1 MITRATNGDRTR
13 TTAITLPVASTD
25 LIAALQAFAKTFER
39 RSGHVDPTER
49 PQSCLFP
56 SDHLRKSAVDVH
68 SDHASHCPLLLSRKG
83 AWGETTPT
91 DPRSQR
97 KRASRRGGQ
106 LLTRA
111 LGSSN
116 R

>member
-68 SDHASHCPLLLSRKG
+68 SDHASHCPLLLSKKRERG
-83 AWGETTPT
+83 A
-91 DPRSQR
+91 
-97 KRASRRGGQ
+97 RRH
-106 LLTRA
+106 LRIRA
-111 LGSSN
+111 LSATGQVAEAASY
-116 R
+116 